1 VLQPSF
7 AETQATPALW
17 LFIQDLPESL
27 DRLVEAIW
35 QWACADLPA
44 QQVSIADKIVWW
56 GRYQWL
62 GGVRVHEHDGHR
74 RTPCVCTLAL
84 PAVVIFQTEW
94 AGKLLQAQWAGRW
107 PCEEFIFGTVHL
119 NTKRGTT
126 SHPSVHLSIHPSK
139 WT

>member
-35 QWACADLPA
+35 QWARADLPA
-44 QQVSIADKIVWW
+44 QQVSIADKIV
-56 GRYQWL
+56 
-62 GGVRVHEHDGHR
+62 
-74 RTPCVCTLAL
+74 LAL

-119 NTKRGTT
+119 LQVLTQIRKL
-126 SHPSVHLSIHPSK
+126 HLRLA
-139 WT
+139 